1 MDAVRIPI
9 GPLSHVTT
17 EKTEAA
23 VTILSGLVLTYLFL
37 RMTYG
42 ENTGRIRAECRT
54 ETGDLPVCVV
64 RVREKESPPMAT
76 AMLDSMEYQGNRGR
90 GEMTDGPFGVPSLVW
105 ADGRWE
111 MPPSLG

>member
-1 MDAVRIPI
+1 MDSVRIPI
-9 GPLSHVTT
+9 GLRLRVTT
-17 EKTEAA
+17 ERKEAA
-23 VTILSGLVLTYLFL
+23 VTILSGLVLTYQFL
-37 RMTYG
+37 RKTYG
-42 ENTGRIRAECRT
+42 ENLGRIRAECRT

-90 GEMTDGPFGVPSLVW
+90 GEMTDGHFGVPSPVW

>member
-1 MDAVRIPI
+1 M
-9 GPLSHVTT
+9 
-17 EKTEAA
+17 
-23 VTILSGLVLTYLFL
+23 TILSGLMLIYQFFRPTC
-37 RMTYG
+37 G
-42 ENTGRIRAECRT
+42 EKLAMNRAECRT
-54 ETGDLPVCVV
+54 KMGCLQVCVV

-90 GEMTDGPFGVPSLVW
+90 GEMTDGPFGVPSPVW